1 MNRNNKFDLYCWAC
15 DFSSKRGEGILAR
28 HYVQKLSKLNK
39 KKIFV
44 KSGRNSFTINKG
56 EIKKLKNQSKNEEKL
71 NLNFFENYLLP
82 FVGIFYLWLNF

>member
-44 KSGRNSFTINKG
+44 KYKIISNKINK
-56 EIKKLKNQSKNEEKL
+56 EKIKKLKNK
-71 NLNFFENYLLP
+71 
-82 FVGIFYLWLNF
+82 